1 MDPTNRS
8 PALNPSSTPFFPG
21 GLLANEEDGRGSALG
36 FRMQTNREQHYSTS
50 STLSIS
56 PSDYRSIRSSPS
68 PFPDDR
74 ERKPD
79 PTAYQQQPRPST
91 EETRNSP
98 AGGGLESDRTFTG
111 GINTAGL
118 NERRVSRSMS
128 GNTDVTQEEG
138 LTPGPVSSNGLSAGS
153 SFYTS
158 FLGRG
163 RDRLNTPPVVLENS
177 APKAAQFAPFVAS
190 SSPASSL
197 DSGSHFASSADL
209 STSLDA
215 QLRASPYISE
225 LLDRLLRCEYSTR
238 QIQRDLSDVH
248 RKVEILVERTS
259 NQNGPPEFGNPFAP
273 NANAPQT
280 IFSSSNG
287 PRASMITSIAPNQ
300 NAPSDDIT
308 QISSR
313 LNTLTTSVGQLLA
326 LQTQQMQATNSGL
339 LTTTG
344 LQNPMLSAGL
354 PQGDLSANQ
363 ASAPLLPTN
372 SLMGNGLP
380 NRPDV
385 RASGRVQN
393 PPMRTWSAG
402 NIDMPMR
409 HAESSGPMGRQDS
422 VFRGDKRR
430 SVSGLLLRRDSAG
443 VSDRC
448 SVLQTVAAS

>member
-1 MDPTNRS
+1 M
-8 PALNPSSTPFFPG
+8 NPSSTPFFPG
-21 GLLANEEDGRGSALG
+21 GLLANEEDGRGSGLG

-79 PTAYQQQPRPST
+79 PTARQQQSRAST

-98 AGGGLESDRTFTG
+98 AGGGLETDRTFTG

-118 NERRVSRSMS
+118 NERQLSRSMS
-128 GNTDVTQEEG
+128 GNTDGTQEEG
-138 LTPGPVSSNGLSAGS
+138 VTPGPVSSNGQLSASS

-163 RDRLNTPPVVLENS
+163 RDRLNTPPVVLENN
-177 APKAAQFAPFVAS
+177 APKAPQFVPFVAS

-209 STSLDA
+209 SSSLDA
-215 QLRASPYISE
+215 QLRASPFISE

-273 NANAPQT
+273 NAPQT

-287 PRASMITSIAPNQ
+287 PRASMSSSIAPNQ

-308 QISSR
+308 QISNR

-326 LQTQQMQATNSGL
+326 LQTQQIQATNSGL
-339 LTTTG
+339 LTNTG
-344 LQNPMLSAGL
+344 IQNPMLGAGL
-354 PQGDLSANQ
+354 PQGDMSSNQ

-372 SLMGNGLP
+372 PLLGNGLP
-380 NRPDV
+380 SRPDV
-385 RASGRVQN
+385 RASGRVPN

-402 NIDMPMR
+402 NLDLPLR
-409 HAESSGPMGRQDS
+409 HIEPPSGPMGRQDS

-443 VSDRC
+443 VS
-448 SVLQTVAAS
+448 VW